1 MTKFQLLHG
10 TTYLGDLEF
19 SEGKYK
25 FQLSKDIS
33 LEEWNRIHW
42 LFPLK
47 DTTEIQSDTFFDS
60 LNIRLP
66 IQLRR
71 ADNETKL
78 EYIKKEN
85 LKVISDSYQLESVK

>member
-1 MTKFQLLHG
+1 MAKFQLLHG
-10 TTYLGDLEF
+10 TTYLWDLEF
-19 SEGKYK
+19 SDGKYK
-25 FQLSKDIS
+25 FLLSKDIS
-33 LEEWNRIHW
+33 LDEWNKIHW

-71 ADNETKL
+71 ADNKTKL
-78 EYIKKEN
+78 EYMKQKK
-85 LKVISDSYQLESVK
+85 LKVISDSYKLESV